1 MPESDRECQKRPES
15 ARDCQRMPERA
26 RKCLKVPIAA
36 AAEAEKYQRVPNT
49 PRMDPENSW
58 VINFHPEFL
67 RGGNRQEEEI
77 IVL

>member
-1 MPESDRECQKRPES
+1 MESCQRIARWPES
-15 ARDCQRMPERA
+15 ARESQKVPERA
-26 RKCLKVPIAA
+26 
-36 AAEAEKYQRVPNT
+36 AEYQRVPSTQET

-58 VINFHPEFL
+58 VIDFHPEFL